1 MEEKFDIVFAADA
14 MFHTVDDEKFKA
26 AIRYVACV
34 LKTGGLLIIFRHPS
48 ARDELDSTSRS
59 FAI

>member
-34 LKTGGLLIIFRHPS
+34 LKTGGLLIYSDILPQ
-48 ARDELDSTSRS
+48 ETN
-59 FAI
+59 